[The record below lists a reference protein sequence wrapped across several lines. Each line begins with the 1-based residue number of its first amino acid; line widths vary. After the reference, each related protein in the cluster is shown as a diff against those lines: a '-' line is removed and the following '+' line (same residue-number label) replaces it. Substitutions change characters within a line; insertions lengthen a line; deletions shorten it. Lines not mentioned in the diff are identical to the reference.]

1 MKKIPFLF
9 CLSLFIQASTEELH
23 IEVNDP
29 IYKDGVLFTHNGG
42 VIQSEKLRVQARNLE
57 LKEVDGAKILTAT
70 EDLFLIY
77 GKKFFV
83 GDLFTYNFSTQQGFI
98 KNGICN
104 AESVFIDGET
114 ILFNSKGGVSIE
126 KAALTTSE
134 NKKAPIL
141 LKAKDV
147 NMNEE
152 YKVKAK
158 GLTLSA
164 YDTPLLYVPSYS
176 RNVNKKFQSEPSVTY
191 RATWERKQGPLF
203 LMRYRV
209 YDGDDLKVFWRGEFR
224 SKITKDRYFIPRG
237 AGTAIEIDYA
247 DPSKK
252 LFKFASRN
260 FYAYD
265 TFYNDTDPN
274 KYRSRYRIQGLF
286 NGTTKDKKI
295 ETFGRWDALSDRNM
309 RSDFPTQM
317 FELQTLE
324 RTEGF
329 IKARYDTAFTSLYV
343 RPRINMFQ
351 GFKQELPTIKVAVKP
366 YEIAKTGAIL
376 ENYFKLAYLDYSY
389 SDTLHNAVSDFS
401 SARLETSQTVSRP
414 TKIGFI
420 HITPKLSLQNIFYSE
435 GKKSANN
442 LQSLF
447 HYDLSSH
454 TTLEKT
460 YSDVNH
466 EISPYLEFH
475 GLANPTIDNNN
486 VYIFSVQDGYHTIN
500 ELKLGFKNSFFAR
513 NEFSPVPKLSF
524 DLYAYN
530 FFRADTFNTLIP
542 KGYLDFAL
550 NYPSLTFQTNLGW
563 NFEQNSFDHANFA
576 LSWTINEY
584 FAASIELRQRSKFEW
599 KKDHFSN
606 YMLDVARSAED
617 LLNSP
622 LSDERTSIFTRWQ
635 IQLSPLTS
643 LQVQNHVGFRPN
655 EPFYHESKFD
665 FFTTITNTW
674 KLRLSYTRTARAN
687 QYSFGINLI

>member
-1 MKKIPFLF
+1 MRKISFLF
-9 CLSLFIQASTEELH
+9 GLLILVQASAEE
-23 IEVNDP
+23 IVVEVNDP
-29 IYKDGVLFTHNGG
+29 VYQDGVLSSHSGG
-42 VIQSEKLRVQARNLE
+42 VIKTEKLRVQARNLE
-57 LKEVDGAKILTAT
+57 LKEVDGAKILTAQ
-70 EDLFLIY
+70 EDLFLVY

-83 GDLFTYNFSTQQGFI
+83 GDSFTYNFATKQGFI
-98 KNGICN
+98 KNGVCN
-104 AESVFIDGET
+104 AEGVFIDGEN
-114 ILFNSKGGVSIE
+114 IFFNSNGTVLIN

-134 NKKAPIL
+134 DKNAPIA
-141 LKAKDV
+141 LKAKTM
-147 NMNEE
+147 NLNEE
-152 YKVKAK
+152 YTAKAK
-158 GLTLSA
+158 GITLSA
-164 YDTPLLYVPSYS
+164 FDTPVLYVPSYS
-176 RNVNKKFQSEPSVTY
+176 RTVNKKFQADPSVTY

-203 LMRYRV
+203 LLRYRV

-224 SKITKDRYFIPRG
+224 SKMTKDRYFIPRG

-265 TFYNDTDPN
+265 TFYNDTNPN
-274 KYRSRYRIQGLF
+274 KYKSRYRIQGLF
-286 NGTTKDKKI
+286 NGTSEDKKI

-343 RPRINMFQ
+343 RPRINMYQ
-351 GFKQELPTIKVAVKP
+351 GFKQELPTLKIAVKP
-366 YEIAKTGAIL
+366 YEIPKTGAIL

-389 SDTLHNAVSDFS
+389 SNTLHNAVSDFS
-401 SARLETSQTVSRP
+401 SARLESSQTLSRP
-414 TKIGFI
+414 AQVGFI
-420 HITPKLSLQNIFYSE
+420 HVTPKVSLQNIFYSD
-435 GKKSANN
+435 GKKSPNN
-442 LQSLF
+442 LQTLF
-447 HYDLSSH
+447 HYDFSSH

-460 YSDVNH
+460 YEKTHH
-466 EISPYLEFH
+466 EITPYLDFH
-475 GLANPTIDNNN
+475 GLAKPTIQDNN
-486 VYIFSVQDGYHTIN
+486 VHIFSIQDGYHNIN
-500 ELKLGFKNSFFAR
+500 ELKFGFKNSFFSSYD
-513 NEFSPVPKLSF
+513 FSPLPKFSC

-530 FFRADTFNTLIP
+530 FFGAETFNSLIP
-542 KGYLDFAL
+542 KGYLDFVL
-550 NYPSLTFQTNLGW
+550 NYPNLSFQTNLGW

-576 LSWTINEY
+576 LSWTISEY

-606 YMLDVARSAED
+606 YMLDVARTTEE

-635 IQLSPLTS
+635 IQLSPLSS
-643 LQVQNHVGFRPN
+643 LQVQNHIGFRPGQ
-655 EPFYHESKFD
+655 PFYHESKFD